1 MHSGKICVRLR
12 YGIVGQ
18 GGVCL
23 DMVTFLMVVQFLICI
38 GLIVTVV
45 LQESKGEGLGSI
57 GGGGKMFFSKAS
69 RKEIVL
75 EKSTQYLAVAFM
87 VMAVI
92 LSLI

>member
-1 MHSGKICVRLR
+1 ME
-12 YGIVGQ
+12 
-18 GGVCL
+18 
-23 DMVTFLMVVQFLICI
+23 TFLMVVQFLICI
-38 GLIVTVV
+38 GLIVTVA

-57 GGGGKMFFSKAS
+57 GGGSKMFFGKAS